1 MRRVTT
7 LAAGERSVFGAG
19 LVQLGRGTPQTA
31 ALIAEALRAL
41 PSHRGQPDS
50 RYAA

>member
-1 MRRVTT
+1 VIT

-19 LVQLGRGTPQTA
+19 VVELGRGTPQTA

-41 PSHRGQPDS
+41 ASDGGQPD
-50 RYAA
+50 RGCAA